1 MSVRGRVEKTRH
13 DGQEMMGL
21 WPKSLATFISSI
33 ISPSYFIG
41 KNEQE
46 DDSTRIRQ
54 SVANNKQKKRKQT
67 GSKEMMI
74 TVRNSKEKVGDTY
87 KNRD

>member
-46 DDSTRIRQ
+46 DDSTRILQ
-54 SVANNKQKKRKQT
+54 SVANNKKRKQT

-74 TVRNSKEKVGDTY
+74 TVRNSKEKVGDMY
-87 KNRD
+87 KNTD